1 MVKNSTI
8 IEHGNAIDDDQ
19 TEYMLTTL
27 DNPFNPFEQ
36 WDEWYSFDASKDYY
50 TTNYLARIAR
60 TSQELSD
67 ADQRL
72 AINQAIDDILR
83 LDVLGIYVKVTA
95 ENWKD
100 RSKET
105 NFPVVTVVKT

>member
-1 MVKNSTI
+1 MTNKLTI
-8 IEHGNAIDDDQ
+8 IEHGDASTDDQ

-27 DNPFNPFEQ
+27 DNPFNPFTH

-60 TSQELSD
+60 TSLELSE

-72 AINQAIDDILR
+72 AINQAIDAILR
-83 LDVLGIYVKVTA
+83 LDVLGIYIKVT
-95 ENWKD
+95 EKDWRD

-105 NFPVVTVVKT
+105 SFPVVTVVKT